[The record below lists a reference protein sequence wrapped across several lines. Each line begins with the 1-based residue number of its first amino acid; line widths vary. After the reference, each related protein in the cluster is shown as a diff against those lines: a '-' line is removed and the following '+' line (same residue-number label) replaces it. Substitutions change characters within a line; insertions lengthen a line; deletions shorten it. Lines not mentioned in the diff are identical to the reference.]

1 MQDLD
6 KTAAF
11 GKVFAPRGFSKGIH
25 GAEDANRIWH
35 AYRHQGIKGG
45 DESLLL
51 WPFKAL
57 GSKIF
62 LKKAKRVLRNVGWN
76 TFGAPALRAD
86 TYLGSKL
93 EKIPGIGKSLF
104 RVKEDVPWG
113 RGMKKEVVRSS
124 ALAPLAKA
132 RDVAEPI
139 LGGVGLEKGIKK
151 LKTIGQP
158 EASSQDQQLR
168 EKVASVMLSL
178 HEKNKGHEK
187 RAHAERLLFKQ
198 VEMGLMQS
206 PQSHSEL
213 ETKLA
218 ALVTE
223 DLVVLEK
230 ALELT
235 GGNVKLGELSL
246 ADPSA
251 AVSPVEKFQATI
263 LGNEF

>member
-1 MQDLD
+1 ML
-6 KTAAF
+6 KES
-11 GKVFAPRGFSKGIH
+11 GLPNMLAPRGFAKGIH
-25 GAEDANRIWH
+25 NIGSDSVDRIFKG
-35 AYRHQGIKGG
+35 YKHQAIRGG

-51 WPFKAL
+51 WPVKAL
-57 GSKIF
+57 ASKI
-62 LKKAKRVLRNVGWN
+62 LPKKFRRNVRALGWDYL
-76 TFGAPALRAD
+76 GKPALRLD
-86 TYLGSKL
+86 TAVGGAL
-93 EKIPGIGKSLF
+93 EKIPLIGKSLF
-104 RVKEDVPWG
+104 RTKEQIPWG
-113 RGMKKEVVRSS
+113 HGLQKEVTRSS
-124 ALAPLAKA
+124 AFAPLSKV

-139 LGGVGLEKGIKK
+139 LVGVGLEKGFKK
-151 LKTIGQP
+151 LKNMRQP
-158 EASSQDQQLR
+158 EAAAQDQQLR

-223 DLVVLEK
+223 DLTVLEK